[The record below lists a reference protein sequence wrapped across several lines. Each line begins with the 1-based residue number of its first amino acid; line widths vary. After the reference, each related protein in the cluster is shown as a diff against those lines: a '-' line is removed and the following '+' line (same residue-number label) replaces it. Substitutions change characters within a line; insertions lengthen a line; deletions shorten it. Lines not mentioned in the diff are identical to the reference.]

1 VGFFNLAFQGGGS
14 HLCLPSAT
22 PLILTNVPKLHLYSL
37 VFTQYKPWPI
47 VQILAV
53 YLGARYSCQRN
64 SLFMIVTVTRVVS
77 FVV

>member
-47 VQILAV
+47 V
-53 YLGARYSCQRN
+53 
-64 SLFMIVTVTRVVS
+64 
-77 FVV
+77 